1 MLMPG
6 LDLHCSEDNGEA
18 WVEVRQEW

>member
-6 LDLHCSEDNGEA
+6 LDLHCSENNSET

>member
-1 MLMPG
+1 MPG

-18 WVEVRQEW
+18 WVEVRQ

>member
-1 MLMPG
+1 MPS

-18 WVEVRQEW
+18 WVEVRQE

>member
-1 MLMPG
+1 MLMPS

-18 WVEVRQEW
+18 WVEVRQE